1 MGVVRLSLGVVWAS
15 LDAVGGHWAPLVG
28 GRVVAVVEVVAVVD
42 VVAMVD
48 VVAVVDVVVAVGIR
62 RPALDW
68 PSWALTMGRMW

>member
-1 MGVVRLSLGVVWAS
+1 MGVVWAS

-28 GRVVAVVEVVAVVD
+28 GRVVAMVE

-48 VVAVVDVVVAVGIR
+48 VVAVVDVVAAVGIR

-68 PSWALTMGRMW
+68 PSWALAMGGMW